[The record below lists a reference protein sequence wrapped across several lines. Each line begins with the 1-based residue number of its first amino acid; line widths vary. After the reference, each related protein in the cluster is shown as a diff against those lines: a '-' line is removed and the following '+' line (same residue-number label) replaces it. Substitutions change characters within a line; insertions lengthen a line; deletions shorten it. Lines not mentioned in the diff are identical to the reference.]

1 MEMYKNIGKRAFDI
15 ILACVGLIICCPV
28 FIVVFLLLLIAN
40 RGNPFFLQ
48 KRPGQNGII
57 FRIIKFRTMNNRKDN
72 KGNLLSDEKRL
83 TKVGMI
89 IRQSSL
95 DEMPQLI
102 NVLIGDMSLIG
113 PRPLLPEY
121 LPLYN
126 DVQKRRHLTRPGITG
141 WAQIN
146 GRNAIS
152 WTEKFEYDVYYVDNI
167 SFQLDLKI
175 IKLTIKKVLLKEDIT
190 SKTSSTME
198 RFTGN

>member
-1 MEMYKNIGKRAFDI
+1 MYKNIGKRAFDI